1 MAIAPRRCPPKQCHY
16 PLWTMPFSS
25 QTMRINL
32 RPNNALGQCV
42 RPGKQ
47 GPTLAGGNL
56 GEGLA
61 PANLNG
67 QHLNYPQLTSA
78 ASPQPYTPTQTLSSA
93 FSSSTNHNQGNHFRI
108 SIFWRDK
115 SRSSCC
121 HCCCCSF
128 ELWQTLVPFLPPA
141 SQMPPP
147 PLNFE
152 EILNYSTRRLYAD
165 IPSPSPRFG
174 EGVFFKMELNLI
186 WQPA

>member
-1 MAIAPRRCPPKQCHY
+1 
-16 PLWTMPFSS
+16 MPFSS

-61 PANLNG
+61 AANLNG

-78 ASPQPYTPTQTLSSA
+78 ASPQPYTPTQTLSSTLC
-93 FSSSTNHNQGNHFRI
+93 SSTISSYQNLNLTMTHFYMYFSLHI
-108 SIFWRDK
+108 SLFHILK
-115 SRSSCC
+115 GQIQVLPSCC

-152 EILNYSTRRLYAD
+152 EIHNYSTRRLNAD

>member
-78 ASPQPYTPTQTLSSA
+78 ASPQPYTPTQTLLSA

-115 SRSSCC
+115 SKSFPPVAIVVVAPLSCDK
-121 HCCCCSF
+121 
-128 ELWQTLVPFLPPA
+128 LW
-141 SQMPPP
+141 
-147 PLNFE
+147 
-152 EILNYSTRRLYAD
+152 
-165 IPSPSPRFG
+165 SPSFRLHH
-174 EGVFFKMELNLI
+174 KCHLLLLTLRKSSI
-186 WQPA
+186 TQPAD